1 MSGLFDIGQQI
12 EACRQ
17 AEQNGIESML
27 MAIGFTRP
35 DPLQLA
41 IAIGLQTEKIKFMV
55 ACRSGLVSPTFFV
68 QQLNTV
74 SAILPDRILLN
85 VVCGHTPHE
94 LRYYGDF
101 LDHSERYRRTG
112 EFLTV
117 SDDERAL
124 VVGTAIEHVAG
135 RIPVLVGT
143 MNAST
148 ARAVRHSREA
158 EELGADGL
166 MILPPYYYTPTEDE
180 IFGYYRAICEAVS
193 LTIMLY
199 NNPVTSNVDMSAKL
213 VGRLT
218 RAFENI
224 RYIKE
229 ASMDVGRVYDVIEET
244 EGVMNVFAG
253 ERIVESFTLGA
264 VGYVNPYGNYI
275 PRASYRI
282 WDYLVQGRVDDA
294 RRVQRLI
301 NEIDH
306 IIAEGHP
313 TYGHQCYSKALAA
326 AAGHPVGDVRP
337 PLTTFAQLGDEGRER
352 RARIVP
358 IMEQLDALIEQLDG
372 AGVTV

>member
-1 MSGLFDIGQQI
+1 MSEPFRGSYTVTITPFTTDGSAVDV
-12 EACRQ
+12 EAWK
-17 AEQNGIESML
+17 G
-27 MAIGFTRP
+27 
-35 DPLQLA
+35 
-41 IAIGLQTEKIKFMV
+41 
-55 ACRSGLVSPTFFV
+55 
-68 QQLNTV
+68 
-74 SAILPDRILLN
+74 
-85 VVCGHTPHE
+85 
-94 LRYYGDF
+94 F
-101 LDHSERYRRTG
+101 LDWQLEVGVPGIIVLGTTG

-135 RIPVLVGT
+135 RIPVLIGT

-193 LTIMLY
+193 LPIMLY

-229 ASMDVGRVYDVIEET
+229 ASMDVGRVHDVVEET
-244 EGVMNVFAG
+244 GGVMNVFAG
-253 ERIVESFTLGA
+253 ERIVESFRLGA

-282 WDYLVQGRVDDA
+282 WDYLVEGRLDDA
-294 RRVQRLI
+294 RKVQRLI
-301 NEIDH
+301 TELDH

-337 PLTTFAQLGDEGRER
+337 PLTTFAALGDEGR
-352 RARIVP
+352 ARLAKLVP
-358 IMEQLDALIEQLDG
+358 LMHELDELVDSLDG
-372 AGVTV
+372 AGTVAA